1 MSGRQ
6 NEAETG
12 ISGAT
17 EIGTATETATET
29 VTETGI
35 ATETGTATEVT
46 GIESLDAAG
55 GGAGAVETAADRRRR
70 EAARWRTGCATS
82 PGWPMTDPV
91 DPAAPAEEG
100 EGKTCGKTAETTA
113 DPAAPEAWSED
124 PRWVSQR
131 TKQKLNKNGKFGT
144 QFNCMFP

>member
-17 EIGTATETATET
+17 EIGIATETA
-29 VTETGI
+29 TETGI

-55 GGAGAVETAADRRRR
+55 GGAAAVGTAADNRRRR

-82 PGWPMTDPV
+82 PGWPMTDP
-91 DPAAPAEEG
+91 AAPADPEDPVEEG

-131 TKQKLNKNGKFGT
+131 TKQKLNKNGKF
-144 QFNCMFP
+144 QMWC